1 MTELQAS
8 LMAIGG
14 VIVVGV
20 ISYNKWQ
27 EWRAKKSVDQAFSP
41 LEDDVLMGGGNTAR
55 QEPVLSPFEGPDAVV
70 AHAHDDV
77 VHGAHALHDG
87 EAATHKAS
95 HEAADDGGQDD
106 RPYQNHQGHQGHP
119 GDPGHAAA
127 SASSSAAAGG
137 RSAFIEAHAKPSLL
151 DEAIDCII
159 PLALDAP
166 LRGEKISAAFQP
178 LHIIGNKPVRVIG
191 ENETGQWEPVAV
203 GGIYSALQVGVQLAT
218 RANALTELEF
228 SELVSRL
235 NQLSDEL
242 GASPELPEM
251 ADTMAAA
258 RALHQQVHEFD
269 AQLSINVR
277 ASGAPWG
284 MATLKPAL
292 QRQGME
298 LRPDGRLVMPDG
310 EGGILFSVL
319 TNAEPDETSRL
330 ITLLLPVARVA
341 PAFGAFKAMSSFA
354 KSLATRLSGVVV
366 DDEGQTLSDAALS
379 AIATQ
384 VDAFYQQMDQ
394 AGIPAGSV
402 RAQRL
407 FA

>member
-41 LEDDVLMGGGNTAR
+41 LQDDVLMGGGAAR
-55 QEPVLSPFEGPDAVV
+55 GERHEPVLTPFEGPDAVV
-70 AHAHDDV
+70 AHAHDAV
-77 VHGAHALHDG
+77 LH
-87 EAATHKAS
+87 THDDLTVADRDS
-95 HEAADDGGQDD
+95 LADHDDGDGDARHAD
-106 RPYQNHQGHQGHP
+106 EHGHKPAP
-119 GDPGHAAA
+119 GAARAGEGHAH
-127 SASSSAAAGG
+127 
-137 RSAFIEAHAKPSLL
+137 FIEPHARPSLL
-151 DEAIDCII
+151 DPSIDCIV

-166 LRGEKISAAFQP
+166 LRGEKVAAAFQK
-178 LHIIGNKPVRVIG
+178 LHIVGNKPVRVIG
-191 ENETGQWEPVAV
+191 ENEAGHWEPVAV
-203 GGIYSALQVGVQLAT
+203 GGIYTALQVGVQLAT
-218 RANALTELEF
+218 RASALTELEF
-228 SELVSRL
+228 SELASHL
-235 NQLSDEL
+235 NQVADEL
-242 GASPELPEM
+242 GMTPALPEM
-251 ADTMAAA
+251 ADTIVTA
-258 RALHQQVHEFD
+258 RALHQQVQDFD

-277 ASGAPWG
+277 ASGAPWSTL
-284 MATLKPAL
+284 TLKPAL

-310 EGGILFSVL
+310 EGGLMFSVL

-341 PAFGAFKAMSSFA
+341 PAFGAFKAMSVFA

-366 DDEGQTLSDAALS
+366 DDEGQPLSDAAIA
-379 AIATQ
+379 AIGAQ
-384 VDAFYQQMDQ
+384 VDDFYQQMAQ
-394 AGIPAGSV
+394 AGIPAGSAK
-402 RAQRL
+402 AQRL

>member
-27 EWRAKKSVDQAFSP
+27 EWRAKKSVEQAFSP
-41 LEDDVLMGGGNTAR
+41 LQDDVLMGGATTPSPAGR

-70 AHAHDDV
+70 AHAHDEL
-77 VHGAHALHDG
+77 AHD
-87 EAATHKAS
+87 
-95 HEAADDGGQDD
+95 AADDHGDDSDLRHPAGHGQ
-106 RPYQNHQGHQGHP
+106 
-119 GDPGHAAA
+119 HAQAEGSAPAA
-127 SASSSAAAGG
+127 QAAPAARSS
-137 RSAFIEAHAKPSLL
+137 FIESHARPSLL

-159 PLALDAP
+159 PLTLDAP
-166 LRGEKISAAFQP
+166 LRGEKISAAFQQ
-178 LHIIGNKPVRVIG
+178 LHIVGNKPVRVIG
-191 ENETGQWEPVAV
+191 ENEAGHWELAAV
-203 GGIYSALQVGVQLAT
+203 GGVYSALKVGVQLAT

-228 SELVSRL
+228 SELASRL

-242 GASPELPEM
+242 GATPELPEM
-251 ADTMAAA
+251 ADTIATA

-277 ASGAPWG
+277 ASGAPWSI
-284 MATLKPAL
+284 ATMKQAL

-319 TNAEPDETSRL
+319 TNAEPDDTSRL

-341 PAFGAFKAMSSFA
+341 PAFGAFKAMSVFA
-354 KSLATRLSGVVV
+354 KSLATRMSGVVI
-366 DDEGQTLSDAALS
+366 DDEGQALSDAAL
-379 AIATQ
+379 AEIATQ
-384 VDAFYQQMDQ
+384 VEQFYQQMEQ
-394 AGIPAGSV
+394 AGIPAGSA

>member
-27 EWRAKKSVDQAFSP
+27 EWRAKKSVEQAFSP
-41 LEDDVLMGGGNTAR
+41 LQDDVLMGGGPAER
-55 QEPVLSPFEGPDAVV
+55 QEPVLTPFEGPDAVV
-70 AHAHDDV
+70 AHAHDELVHRDV
-77 VHGAHALHDG
+77 DGQGEDEPAHGNESQDHLPQREHVGHDG
-87 EAATHKAS
+87 R
-95 HEAADDGGQDD
+95 DGIG
-106 RPYQNHQGHQGHP
+106 
-119 GDPGHAAA
+119 
-127 SASSSAAAGG
+127 SAAAPAS

-151 DEAIDCII
+151 DDAIDCII
-159 PLALDAP
+159 PLALDTP
-166 LRGEKISAAFQP
+166 LRGEKVSAAFQP
-178 LHIIGNKPVRVIG
+178 LHIVGNKPVRVIG
-191 ENETGQWEPVAV
+191 ENEAGHWEAVAV
-203 GGIYSALQVGVQLAT
+203 GGIYSALKVGVQLAT
-218 RANALTELEF
+218 RTNALTELEF
-228 SELVSRL
+228 SELASHL
-235 NQLSDEL
+235 NQLSDEI
-242 GASPELPEM
+242 GASPELPDM
-251 ADTMAAA
+251 ADTIARA

-277 ASGAPWG
+277 ASGAPWAI
-284 MATLKPAL
+284 ATIKPAL

-341 PAFGAFKAMSSFA
+341 PAFGAFKAMSAFA

-366 DDEGQTLSDAALS
+366 DDEGQNLSDAALA
-379 AIATQ
+379 AIAAQ
-384 VDAFYQQMDQ
+384 VDAFYQQMAQ

>member
-27 EWRAKKSVDQAFSP
+27 EWRAKKSVEQAFSP
-41 LEDDVLMGGGNTAR
+41 LQDDVLMGGGPGER

-70 AHAHDDV
+70 AHAHDEL
-77 VHGAHALHDG
+77 VHRDADGHADDEGAHGHDQKDHAGQQHAGHDG
-87 EAATHKAS
+87 
-95 HEAADDGGQDD
+95 
-106 RPYQNHQGHQGHP
+106 QG
-119 GDPGHAAA
+119 
-127 SASSSAAAGG
+127 SAAVPAS
-137 RSAFIEAHAKPSLL
+137 RSSFIEVHAKAPLL
-151 DEAIDCII
+151 DEAIDCIV

-166 LRGEKISAAFQP
+166 LRGEKVSAAFQS
-178 LHIIGNKPVRVIG
+178 LHIVGNKPVRVIG
-191 ENETGQWEPVAV
+191 ENEAGQWEAVAV
-203 GGIYSALQVGVQLAT
+203 GGIYSALKVGVQLAT

-228 SELVSRL
+228 SELASRL

-251 ADTMAAA
+251 ADTIAKA

-277 ASGAPWG
+277 ASGAPWAI
-284 MATLKPAL
+284 ATIKPAL

-341 PAFGAFKAMSSFA
+341 PAFGAFKAMSAFA

-366 DDEGQTLSDAALS
+366 DDEGQSLSDPALA

-384 VDAFYQQMDQ
+384 VDEFYQQMAQ
-394 AGIPAGSV
+394 AGIPAGSA

>member
-27 EWRAKKSVDQAFSP
+27 EWRAKKSVEQAFSP
-41 LEDDVLMGGGNTAR
+41 LKDDVLMGGGPGER

-70 AHAHDDV
+70 AHAHDEL
-77 VHGAHALHDG
+77 VHRDADGHGDEEAEAASYGHDPQDPARQREHAGHDG
-87 EAATHKAS
+87 H
-95 HEAADDGGQDD
+95 G
-106 RPYQNHQGHQGHP
+106 
-119 GDPGHAAA
+119 
-127 SASSSAAAGG
+127 SAAAPST

-159 PLALDAP
+159 PLTLETP
-166 LRGEKISAAFQP
+166 LRGEKVAAAFQP
-178 LHIIGNKPVRVIG
+178 LHIIGNKPVRVVG
-191 ENETGQWEPVAV
+191 ENEAGQWEAVAV
-203 GGIYSALQVGVQLAT
+203 GGIYSALNVGVQLAT

-228 SELVSRL
+228 SELASRL

-251 ADTMAAA
+251 AATIAKA

-277 ASGAPWG
+277 ASGAPWAI
-284 MATLKPAL
+284 ATIKPAL

-310 EGGILFSVL
+310 EGGILFAVL
-319 TNAEPDETSRL
+319 TNAEPDDTSRL

-341 PAFGAFKAMSSFA
+341 PAFGAFKAMSAFA

-366 DDEGQTLSDAALS
+366 DDEGQNLSDPALA
-379 AIATQ
+379 AIAAQ
-384 VDAFYQQMDQ
+384 VDDFYQQMAQ
-394 AGIPAGSV
+394 AGIPAGSA

>member
-27 EWRAKKSVDQAFSP
+27 EWRAKKSVEQAFSP
-41 LEDDVLMGGGNTAR
+41 LQDDVLMGGGPAER
-55 QEPVLSPFEGPDAVV
+55 QEPVLTPFEGPDAVV
-70 AHAHDDV
+70 AHAHDELVHRDV
-77 VHGAHALHDG
+77 DGQGDDEPAHGNESQDHLPQREHVGHDG
-87 EAATHKAS
+87 R
-95 HEAADDGGQDD
+95 DGIG
-106 RPYQNHQGHQGHP
+106 
-119 GDPGHAAA
+119 
-127 SASSSAAAGG
+127 SAAAPAS

-151 DEAIDCII
+151 DDAIDCII
-159 PLALDAP
+159 PLALDTP
-166 LRGEKISAAFQP
+166 LRGQKVSAAFQP
-178 LHIIGNKPVRVIG
+178 LHIVGNKPVRVIG
-191 ENETGQWEPVAV
+191 ENGAGHWEAVAV
-203 GGIYSALQVGVQLAT
+203 GGIYSALKVGVQLAT
-218 RANALTELEF
+218 RTNALTELEF
-228 SELVSRL
+228 SELASHL
-235 NQLSDEL
+235 NQLSDEI
-242 GASPELPEM
+242 GASPELPDM
-251 ADTMAAA
+251 ADTIARA

-277 ASGAPWG
+277 ASGAPWAI
-284 MATLKPAL
+284 ATIKPAL

-341 PAFGAFKAMSSFA
+341 PAFGAFKAMSAFA

-366 DDEGQTLSDAALS
+366 DDEGQNLSDAALA
-379 AIATQ
+379 AIAAQ
-384 VDAFYQQMDQ
+384 VDAFYQQMAQ

>member
-14 VIVVGV
+14 GIVGGV

-27 EWRAKKSVDQAFSP
+27 EWRAKKSVEQAFSP
-41 LEDDVLMGGGNTAR
+41 LQDDVLMGGGSAQSPSER

-70 AHAHDDV
+70 AHAHDEVLHRDAESPDSHV
-77 VHGAHALHDG
+77 EADGHDSAPAPAL
-87 EAATHKAS
+87 
-95 HEAADDGGQDD
+95 
-106 RPYQNHQGHQGHP
+106 
-119 GDPGHAAA
+119 AAA
-127 SASSSAAAGG
+127 
-137 RSAFIEAHAKPSLL
+137 RPAFIESHVKPALL

-159 PLALDAP
+159 PLTLDAP
-166 LRGEKISAAFQP
+166 LRGEKVSTAFQP
-178 LHIIGNKPVRVIG
+178 LHIVGNKPVRVIG
-191 ENETGQWEPVAV
+191 ENEAGHWETVAV

-218 RANALTELEF
+218 RNNALTELEF
-228 SELVSRL
+228 SELASRL

-242 GASPELPEM
+242 GSTPDLPEM
-251 ADTMAAA
+251 ADVIAKA

-341 PAFGAFKAMSSFA
+341 PAFGAFKAMSAFA

-366 DDEGQTLSDAALS
+366 DDEGQNLSDAALS
-379 AIATQ
+379 AIASQ
-384 VDAFYQQMDQ
+384 VDDFYQQMAQ
-394 AGIPAGSV
+394 AGIPAGSA

>member
-27 EWRAKKSVDQAFSP
+27 EWRAKKSVEQAFSP
-41 LEDDVLMGGGNTAR
+41 LQDDVLMGGGATHASSER

-70 AHAHDDV
+70 AHAHDEVLHHDAEV
-77 VHGAHALHDG
+77 HDG
-87 EAATHKAS
+87 RDD
-95 HEAADDGGQDD
+95 ADDHLG
-106 RPYQNHQGHQGHP
+106 
-119 GDPGHAAA
+119 AKAA
-127 SASSSAAAGG
+127 SSPVS
-137 RSAFIEAHAKPSLL
+137 RPAFIEAHAKPALL

-159 PLALDAP
+159 PLTLDAP
-166 LRGEKISAAFQP
+166 LRGEKISAAFQQ
-178 LHIIGNKPVRVIG
+178 LHIVGNKPVRVIG
-191 ENETGQWEPVAV
+191 ENEAGQWETVAV
-203 GGIYSALQVGVQLAT
+203 GGIYSALKVGVQLAT
-218 RANALTELEF
+218 RTNALTELEF
-228 SELVSRL
+228 SELASHL
-235 NQLSDEL
+235 NQLSDDL
-242 GASPELPEM
+242 GATPDLPEM
-251 ADTMAAA
+251 ANVITKA
-258 RALHQQVHEFD
+258 RSLHQQVHDFD

-341 PAFGAFKAMSSFA
+341 PSFGAFKAMSAFA

-366 DDEGQTLSDAALS
+366 DDEGQTLSDGALS

-384 VDAFYQQMDQ
+384 VDDFYQQMAQ
-394 AGIPAGSV
+394 AGIPAGSA

>member
-27 EWRAKKSVDQAFSP
+27 EWRAKKSVEQAFSP
-41 LEDDVLMGGGNTAR
+41 LQDDVLMGGGPAER

-70 AHAHDDV
+70 AHAHDDLA
-77 VHGAHALHDG
+77 HGAVETHDDQGDEHGRHAHRDQHD
-87 EAATHKAS
+87 HQ
-95 HEAADDGGQDD
+95 DDG
-106 RPYQNHQGHQGHP
+106 
-119 GDPGHAAA
+119 AAA
-127 SASSSAAAGG
+127 APAAPAAPAPRSS
-137 RSAFIEAHAKPSLL
+137 FIESHAKPSLL

-159 PLALDAP
+159 PLTLDTP
-166 LRGEKISAAFQP
+166 LRGEKISAAFQQ
-178 LHIIGNKPVRVIG
+178 LHIVGNKPVRVIG
-191 ENETGQWEPVAV
+191 KNEADHWEMVAV
-203 GGIYSALQVGVQLAT
+203 GGIYTELKVGVQLAT

-228 SELVSRL
+228 SELASRL

-251 ADTMAAA
+251 ADTIATA
-258 RALHQQVHEFD
+258 RGLHQQVHEFD

-277 ASGAPWG
+277 ASGAPWSI
-284 MATLKPAL
+284 ATMKPAL

-319 TNAEPDETSRL
+319 TNAEPDDTSRL

-341 PAFGAFKAMSSFA
+341 PAFGAFKAMSAFA

-366 DDEGQTLSDAALS
+366 DDEGQPLSDAAL
-379 AIATQ
+379 AEIAAQ
-384 VDAFYQQMDQ
+384 VDAFYQQMAQ
-394 AGIPAGSV
+394 AGMPAGSA

>member
-41 LEDDVLMGGGNTAR
+41 LEDDVLMGGGAAER
-55 QEPVLSPFEGPDAVV
+55 QEPVLSAFEGPDAVV
-70 AHAHDDV
+70 AHAHDEV
-77 VHGAHALHDG
+77 VRGGNELHEG
-87 EAATHKAS
+87 EAAVRKPSQAP
-95 HEAADDGGQDD
+95 ADDDAHDD
-106 RPYQNHQGHQGHP
+106 RAHQ
-119 GDPGHAAA
+119 GHAAA
-127 SASSSAAAGG
+127 SASSSTSA

-159 PLALDAP
+159 PLVLDAP

-178 LHIIGNKPVRVIG
+178 LHIVGNKPVRVIG

-228 SELVSRL
+228 SELVSHL

-251 ADTMAAA
+251 ADTIAAA

-277 ASGAPWG
+277 ASGAPWS

-319 TNAEPDETSRL
+319 TNAEPDETTRL

-341 PAFGAFKAMSSFA
+341 PAFGAFKAMSAFA

-366 DDEGQTLSDAALS
+366 DDEGQTLPDAALS
-379 AIATQ
+379 AIAAQ
-384 VDAFYQQMDQ
+384 VDEFYQQMDQ

>member
-27 EWRAKKSVDQAFSP
+27 EWRAKKSVEQAFSP
-41 LEDDVLMGGGNTAR
+41 LQDDVLMGGGGASAER

-70 AHAHDDV
+70 AHAHD
-77 VHGAHALHDG
+77 ALAQGDAEIHDG
-87 EAATHKAS
+87 HGDDGDHATHGD
-95 HEAADDGGQDD
+95 HGQHRHHGNDGAPTA
-106 RPYQNHQGHQGHP
+106 R
-119 GDPGHAAA
+119 A
-127 SASSSAAAGG
+127 
-137 RSAFIEAHAKPSLL
+137 AFIEPHAQPTLL
-151 DEAIDCII
+151 DDAIDCII
-159 PLALDAP
+159 PLTLDAP
-166 LRGEKISAAFQP
+166 LRGEKVSAAFQS
-178 LHIIGNKPVRVIG
+178 LHIVGNKPVRVIG
-191 ENETGQWEPVAV
+191 ENEAGQWETVAV
-203 GGIYSALQVGVQLAT
+203 GGIYSALKVGVQLAT
-218 RANALTELEF
+218 RANALTEVEF
-228 SELVSRL
+228 SELASRL
-235 NQLSDEL
+235 NQMSDEL
-242 GASPELPEM
+242 GATPDLPEM
-251 ADTMAAA
+251 ADTIAKA

-277 ASGAPWG
+277 ASGAPWSL
-284 MATLKPAL
+284 ATMKPAL

-341 PAFGAFKAMSSFA
+341 PAFGAFKAMSAFA

-366 DDEGQTLSDAALS
+366 DDEGQNLSDAALS

-384 VDAFYQQMDQ
+384 VDDFYQQMAQ
-394 AGIPAGSV
+394 AGIPAGSA

>member
-27 EWRAKKSVDQAFSP
+27 EWRAKKSVEQAFSP
-41 LEDDVLMGGGNTAR
+41 LQDDVLMGGGPAER
-55 QEPVLSPFEGPDAVV
+55 QEPVLTPFEGPDAVV
-70 AHAHDDV
+70 AHAHDELVHRDV
-77 VHGAHALHDG
+77 DGQGDDEPAHGNESQDHLPQREHVGHDG
-87 EAATHKAS
+87 R
-95 HEAADDGGQDD
+95 DGIG
-106 RPYQNHQGHQGHP
+106 
-119 GDPGHAAA
+119 
-127 SASSSAAAGG
+127 SAAAPAS

-151 DEAIDCII
+151 DDAIDCII
-159 PLALDAP
+159 PLALDTP
-166 LRGEKISAAFQP
+166 LRGEKVSAAFQP
-178 LHIIGNKPVRVIG
+178 LHIVGNKPVRVIG
-191 ENETGQWEPVAV
+191 ENEAGHWEAVAV
-203 GGIYSALQVGVQLAT
+203 GGIYSALKVGVQLAT
-218 RANALTELEF
+218 RTNALTELEF
-228 SELVSRL
+228 SELASHL
-235 NQLSDEL
+235 NQLSDEI
-242 GASPELPEM
+242 GASPELPDM
-251 ADTMAAA
+251 TDTIARA

-277 ASGAPWG
+277 ASGAPWAI
-284 MATLKPAL
+284 ATIKPAL

-341 PAFGAFKAMSSFA
+341 PAFGAFKAMSAFA

-366 DDEGQTLSDAALS
+366 DDEGQNLSDAALA
-379 AIATQ
+379 AIAAQ
-384 VDAFYQQMDQ
+384 VDAFYQQMAQ

>member
-27 EWRAKKSVDQAFSP
+27 EWRAKKSVEQAFSP
-41 LEDDVLMGGGNTAR
+41 LQDDVLMGGGPGER
-55 QEPVLSPFEGPDAVV
+55 QEPVLTPFEGPDVVV
-70 AHAHDDV
+70 AHAHDELAHRDDDG
-77 VHGAHALHDG
+77 HGDGEGAHGHHPQDHADQREQDG
-87 EAATHKAS
+87 L
-95 HEAADDGGQDD
+95 DD
-106 RPYQNHQGHQGHP
+106 RSG
-119 GDPGHAAA
+119 AAA
-127 SASSSAAAGG
+127 PAT
-137 RSAFIEAHAKPSLL
+137 RSAFIEAHARPSLL
-151 DEAIDCII
+151 DDAIDCII

-166 LRGEKISAAFQP
+166 LRGEKVSAAFQS
-178 LHIIGNKPVRVIG
+178 LHIVGNKPVRVIG
-191 ENETGQWEPVAV
+191 ENEAGHWEAVAV
-203 GGIYSALQVGVQLAT
+203 GGIYSALKVGVQLAT

-228 SELVSRL
+228 SELASRL
-235 NQLSDEL
+235 NQMSDEL
-242 GASPELPEM
+242 GASPELPEKS
-251 ADTMAAA
+251 DTIATA

-277 ASGAPWG
+277 ASGAPWAI
-284 MATLKPAL
+284 ATIKPAL

-298 LRPDGRLVMPDG
+298 LRPDGRLMMPDG

-341 PAFGAFKAMSSFA
+341 PSFGAFKAMSAFA

-366 DDEGQTLSDAALS
+366 DDEGQSLSDPALA
-379 AIATQ
+379 AIAAQ
-384 VDAFYQQMDQ
+384 VDDFYQQMAQ

>member
-27 EWRAKKSVDQAFSP
+27 EWRAKKSVEQAFSP
-41 LEDDVLMGGGNTAR
+41 LESDVLMGGGKVER
-55 QEPVLSPFEGPDAVV
+55 QEPVLSPFEVPEVVV
-70 AHAHDDV
+70 AHGHDALAHGEDERDADDY
-77 VHGAHALHDG
+77 ADA
-87 EAATHKAS
+87 
-95 HEAADDGGQDD
+95 AADHGHVPEATAA
-106 RPYQNHQGHQGHP
+106 RP
-119 GDPGHAAA
+119 
-127 SASSSAAAGG
+127 
-137 RSAFIEAHAKPSLL
+137 AFIESHAKPSPL

-159 PLALDAP
+159 PLTLEAP
-166 LRGEKISAAFQP
+166 LRGEQVAVAFQQ
-178 LHIIGNKPVRVIG
+178 LHIVGNKPVRVIG
-191 ENETGQWEPVAV
+191 VNEGGSWELVAV
-203 GGIYSALQVGVQLAT
+203 GGIYSALKVGVQLAT
-218 RANALTELEF
+218 RTNALTELEF
-228 SELVSRL
+228 SELASRL

-242 GASPELPEM
+242 GATPDLPEM
-251 ADTMAAA
+251 AGTIATA

-277 ASGAPWG
+277 ASGAPWSL
-284 MATLKPAL
+284 ATMKPAL

-310 EGGILFSVL
+310 EGGIMFSVL

-330 ITLLLPVARVA
+330 ITLLLPVARVS
-341 PAFGAFKAMSSFA
+341 PSFGAFKAMSAFA

-366 DDEGQTLSDAALS
+366 DDEGQNLSDAALA
-379 AIATQ
+379 AIAAQ
-384 VDAFYQQMDQ
+384 VDEFYEQMAQ

>member
-27 EWRAKKSVDQAFSP
+27 EWRAKKSVEQAFSP
-41 LEDDVLMGGGNTAR
+41 LDDDVLMGSGQPQGER
-55 QEPVLSPFEGPDAVV
+55 KEPVLSPFEGPDAVV
-70 AHAHDDV
+70 AHGQDPALAEEAHER
-77 VHGAHALHDG
+77 G
-87 EAATHKAS
+87 AS
-95 HEAADDGGQDD
+95 HTYRQID
-106 RPYQNHQGHQGHP
+106 
-119 GDPGHAAA
+119 
-127 SASSSAAAGG
+127 SSDEEDQ
-137 RSAFIEAHAKPSLL
+137 RSVPTSTAFIEKQDKPSLL
-151 DEAIDCII
+151 DDAIDCII
-159 PLALDAP
+159 PVALENP
-166 LRGEKISAAFQP
+166 VRGEKVSAAFQK
-178 LHIIGNKPVRVIG
+178 LHIVGNKPVRVIG
-191 ENETGQWEPVAV
+191 ENEAGQWEPVAV

-218 RANALTELEF
+218 RAGALTELEF
-228 SELVSRL
+228 SELASHL
-235 NQLSDEL
+235 NQLSDDL
-242 GASPELPEM
+242 GATPDLPEM
-251 ADTMAAA
+251 GKAIAAA

-284 MATLKPAL
+284 LATLKPAL

-341 PAFGAFKAMSSFA
+341 PAFGAFKAMSAFA

-366 DDEGQTLSDAALS
+366 DDEGQSLSDAALA
-379 AIATQ
+379 AIASQ
-384 VDAFYQQMDQ
+384 VDEFYQQMAQ
-394 AGIPAGSV
+394 AGIPAGSA

>member
-27 EWRAKKSVDQAFSP
+27 EWRAKKSVEQAFSP
-41 LEDDVLMGGGNTAR
+41 LQDDVLMGGGPGER

-70 AHAHDDV
+70 AHAHDEL
-77 VHGAHALHDG
+77 VHRDADGHADDEGAHGHDQQDHAGQQHAGHDG
-87 EAATHKAS
+87 
-95 HEAADDGGQDD
+95 
-106 RPYQNHQGHQGHP
+106 QG
-119 GDPGHAAA
+119 
-127 SASSSAAAGG
+127 SAAAPAS
-137 RSAFIEAHAKPSLL
+137 RSSFIEAHAKPPLL
-151 DEAIDCII
+151 DDAIDCIV

-166 LRGEKISAAFQP
+166 LRGEKVSAAFQS
-178 LHIIGNKPVRVIG
+178 LHIVGNKPVRVIG
-191 ENETGQWEPVAV
+191 ENEAGHWEAVAV
-203 GGIYSALQVGVQLAT
+203 GGIYSALKVGVQLAT

-228 SELVSRL
+228 SELASRL

-251 ADTMAAA
+251 ADTISKA

-277 ASGAPWG
+277 ASGAPWTI
-284 MATLKPAL
+284 ATIKPAL

-298 LRPDGRLVMPDG
+298 LRPDGKLVMPDG

-341 PAFGAFKAMSSFA
+341 PAFGAFKAMSAFA

-366 DDEGQTLSDAALS
+366 DDEGQSLSDPALA

-384 VDAFYQQMDQ
+384 VDEFYQQMAQ
-394 AGIPAGSV
+394 AGIPAGSA

>member
-1 MTELQAS
+1 
-8 LMAIGG
+8 MAIGG

-27 EWRAKKSVDQAFSP
+27 EWRAKKSVEQAFSP
-41 LEDDVLMGGGNTAR
+41 LQDDVLMGGGPGER
-55 QEPVLSPFEGPDAVV
+55 QEPVLTPFEGPDAVV
-70 AHAHDDV
+70 AHAHDEL
-77 VHGAHALHDG
+77 VHRDADGDGDDEAAHGHDPHEHAEQRQHAGHDG
-87 EAATHKAS
+87 H
-95 HEAADDGGQDD
+95 G
-106 RPYQNHQGHQGHP
+106 
-119 GDPGHAAA
+119 
-127 SASSSAAAGG
+127 SAAVPA

-151 DEAIDCII
+151 DDAIDCII

-166 LRGEKISAAFQP
+166 LRGEKVAAAFQP
-178 LHIIGNKPVRVIG
+178 LHVVGNKPVRVIG
-191 ENETGQWEPVAV
+191 ENEAGHWEAVAV
-203 GGIYSALQVGVQLAT
+203 GGSYSALKVGVQLAS

-228 SELVSRL
+228 SELASRL
-235 NQLSDEL
+235 NQLSDDL
-242 GASPELPEM
+242 GASPDLPDM
-251 ADTMAAA
+251 SDTMTKA
-258 RALHQQVHEFD
+258 RALHQQVQEFD

-277 ASGAPWG
+277 ASGAPWAI
-284 MATLKPAL
+284 ATMKPAL

-319 TNAEPDETSRL
+319 TNAEPDDTSRL

-341 PAFGAFKAMSSFA
+341 PAFGAFKAMSAFA

-366 DDEGQTLSDAALS
+366 DDEGQSLSDPALA
-379 AIATQ
+379 AIAAQ
-384 VDAFYQQMDQ
+384 VDEFYQQMAQ
-394 AGIPAGSV
+394 AGIPAGSS

>member
-27 EWRAKKSVDQAFSP
+27 EWRAKKSVEQAFSP
-41 LEDDVLMGGGNTAR
+41 LQDDVLMGGGGASAER

-70 AHAHDDV
+70 AHAHD
-77 VHGAHALHDG
+77 ALAQGDAEIHDG
-87 EAATHKAS
+87 HGDDGDHATHGD
-95 HEAADDGGQDD
+95 HGQHRHHGNDGAPTA
-106 RPYQNHQGHQGHP
+106 R
-119 GDPGHAAA
+119 A
-127 SASSSAAAGG
+127 
-137 RSAFIEAHAKPSLL
+137 AFIEPHAKPTLL
-151 DEAIDCII
+151 DDAIDCII
-159 PLALDAP
+159 PLTLDAP
-166 LRGEKISAAFQP
+166 LRGEKVSAAFQS
-178 LHIIGNKPVRVIG
+178 LHIVGNKPVRVIG
-191 ENETGQWEPVAV
+191 ENEAGQWETVAV
-203 GGIYSALQVGVQLAT
+203 GGIYSALKVGVQLAT
-218 RANALTELEF
+218 RANALTEVEF
-228 SELVSRL
+228 SELASRL
-235 NQLSDEL
+235 NQMSDEL
-242 GASPELPEM
+242 GATPDLPEM
-251 ADTMAAA
+251 ADTIAKA

-277 ASGAPWG
+277 ASGAPWSL
-284 MATLKPAL
+284 ATMKPAL

-341 PAFGAFKAMSSFA
+341 PAFGAFKAMSAFA

-366 DDEGQTLSDAALS
+366 DDEGQNLSDAALS

-384 VDAFYQQMDQ
+384 VDDFYLQMAQ
-394 AGIPAGSV
+394 AGIPAGSA

>member
-27 EWRAKKSVDQAFSP
+27 EWRAKKSVEQAFSP
-41 LEDDVLMGGGNTAR
+41 LQDDVLMGGATTPSPAGR

-70 AHAHDDV
+70 AHAHDELAHDAAD
-77 VHGAHALHDG
+77 VHGDDSDLRHPAGHGQHAQAEG
-87 EAATHKAS
+87 SAPAAQ
-95 HEAADDGGQDD
+95 AA
-106 RPYQNHQGHQGHP
+106 P
-119 GDPGHAAA
+119 AAR
-127 SASSSAAAGG
+127 SS
-137 RSAFIEAHAKPSLL
+137 FIESHARPSLL

-159 PLALDAP
+159 PLTLDAP
-166 LRGEKISAAFQP
+166 LRGEKISAAFQQ
-178 LHIIGNKPVRVIG
+178 LHIVGNKPVRVIG
-191 ENETGQWEPVAV
+191 ENEAGHWELAAV
-203 GGIYSALQVGVQLAT
+203 GGVYSALKVGVQLAT

-228 SELVSRL
+228 SELASRL

-242 GASPELPEM
+242 GATPELPEM
-251 ADTMAAA
+251 ADTIATA

-277 ASGAPWG
+277 ASGAPWSI
-284 MATLKPAL
+284 ATMKQAL

-319 TNAEPDETSRL
+319 TNAEPDDTSRL

-341 PAFGAFKAMSSFA
+341 PAFGAFKAMSVFA
-354 KSLATRLSGVVV
+354 KSLATRMSGVVI
-366 DDEGQTLSDAALS
+366 DDEGQALSDAAL
-379 AIATQ
+379 AEIATQ
-384 VDAFYQQMDQ
+384 VEQFYQQMEQ
-394 AGIPAGSV
+394 AGIPAGSA

>member
-27 EWRAKKSVDQAFSP
+27 EWRARKSVEQAFSP
-41 LEDDVLMGGGNTAR
+41 LQDDVLMGGGAAHAPSER

-70 AHAHDDV
+70 AHAHDQVLHHDAEV
-77 VHGAHALHDG
+77 HDG
-87 EAATHKAS
+87 TVDADEHAS
-95 HEAADDGGQDD
+95 A
-106 RPYQNHQGHQGHP
+106 P
-119 GDPGHAAA
+119 AAA
-127 SASSSAAAGG
+127 SGP
-137 RSAFIEAHAKPSLL
+137 AFIEPHAKPTLL
-151 DEAIDCII
+151 DDAIDCII
-159 PLALDAP
+159 PLTLDAP
-166 LRGEKISAAFQP
+166 LRGEKVATAFQP
-178 LHIIGNKPVRVIG
+178 LHIVGNKPVRVIG
-191 ENETGQWEPVAV
+191 ENEAGQWEMVAV
-203 GGIYSALQVGVQLAT
+203 GGIYSALKVGVQLAT
-218 RANALTELEF
+218 RTNALTELEF
-228 SELVSRL
+228 SELASRL
-235 NQLSDEL
+235 NQLSDDL
-242 GASPELPEM
+242 GASPDLPEM
-251 ADTMAAA
+251 ADTMARA

-341 PAFGAFKAMSSFA
+341 PSFGAFKAMSAFA

-366 DDEGQTLSDAALS
+366 DDEGQNLSDAALS
-379 AIATQ
+379 AIAAQ
-384 VDAFYQQMDQ
+384 VDDFYQQMAQ
-394 AGIPAGSV
+394 AGIPAGSA

>member
-27 EWRAKKSVDQAFSP
+27 EWRAKKSVEQAFSP
-41 LEDDVLMGGGNTAR
+41 LQDDVLMGGAPGER
-55 QEPVLSPFEGPDAVV
+55 LEPVLSPFEGPDAVV
-70 AHAHDDV
+70 AHAHDELAQRDADG
-77 VHGAHALHDG
+77 HGDDEPAAGHDSQDHVTQREHAGHDG
-87 EAATHKAS
+87 H
-95 HEAADDGGQDD
+95 G
-106 RPYQNHQGHQGHP
+106 
-119 GDPGHAAA
+119 
-127 SASSSAAAGG
+127 SAAAPAS
-137 RSAFIEAHAKPSLL
+137 RSAFIEAHTKPSLL
-151 DEAIDCII
+151 DDAIDCII
-159 PLALDAP
+159 PLALDTP
-166 LRGEKISAAFQP
+166 LRGEKVSSAFQP
-178 LHIIGNKPVRVIG
+178 LHIVGNKPVRVIG
-191 ENETGQWEPVAV
+191 ENEAGHWEAVAV
-203 GGIYSALQVGVQLAT
+203 GGIYSALKVGVQLAT
-218 RANALTELEF
+218 RTNALTELEF
-228 SELVSRL
+228 SELASHL

-242 GASPELPEM
+242 GASPELPDM
-251 ADTMAAA
+251 ADTIARA

-269 AQLSINVR
+269 AQVSINVR
-277 ASGAPWG
+277 ASGAPWAI
-284 MATLKPAL
+284 ATIKPAL

-341 PAFGAFKAMSSFA
+341 PAFGAFKAMSAFA

-366 DDEGQTLSDAALS
+366 DDEGQNLSDAALA
-379 AIATQ
+379 AIASQ
-384 VDAFYQQMDQ
+384 VDDFYQQMSQ